1 MIQINEAMRM
11 RPIEPENS
19 NPKKLTSKIF
29 NDSTAYIYSETTII
43 HTCLKIHL
51 IKNIIQ
57 NDKINNNL
65 YIEYNIVKEMYIRY
79 ILLYNENSY

>member
-1 MIQINEAMRM
+1 M
-11 RPIEPENS
+11 
-19 NPKKLTSKIF
+19 NPRECVQLNLKTAILKMTSKIF
-29 NDSTAYIYSETTII
+29 NDSTAYIYIYSETTII

-65 YIEYNIVKEMYIRY
+65 YIEYNIVKGNAYKVYTI
-79 ILLYNENSY
+79 IQ

>member
-1 MIQINEAMRM
+1 MKPRECV
-11 RPIEPENS
+11 
-19 NPKKLTSKIF
+19 KLNLKTAILKMTSKIF

-43 HTCLKIHL
+43 QTCLKIHL

-57 NDKINNNL
+57 NDIINNNL
-65 YIEYNIVKEMYIRY
+65 FIEYNIVKEMHIRY

>member
-1 MIQINEAMRM
+1 M
-11 RPIEPENS
+11 
-19 NPKKLTSKIF
+19 TSKIF

-65 YIEYNIVKEMYIRY
+65 YIHVEYNIVKGNAYKVYTI
-79 ILLYNENSY
+79 IQWK

>member
-1 MIQINEAMRM
+1 MKPRECVQLNLKTTIL
-11 RPIEPENS
+11 
-19 NPKKLTSKIF
+19 KLTSKIF
-29 NDSTAYIYSETTII
+29 NDSTAYIYSEKTII

-65 YIEYNIVKEMYIRY
+65 YIEYNIVKGNAYKVYTI
-79 ILLYNENSY
+79 IQ